1 MRTGAIS
8 AATAALLLAG
18 GARAAGAPPQGEEVA
33 ATPQAVYAW
42 AARHRLDLRGWE
54 LESIDE
60 ASAAFYARP
69 VPVAPVMRLT
79 MRLEYFRPAP
89 LGDGR
94 SVGSVSAVVEVDC
107 RGLKRRY
114 LQTRLYAGND
124 FQDHLRTDPD
134 TAWEPLEADN
144 AHDGYFKDRC
154 EGK

>member
-1 MRTGAIS
+1 MRPGVLALS
-8 AATAALLLAG
+8 AALALAG
-18 GARAAGAPPQGEEVA
+18 AARAAEAPPRGEDVA

-42 AARHRLDLRGWE
+42 AARHRLDLKGWE

-60 ASAAFYARP
+60 SSAAFYARP

-107 RGLKRRY
+107 RGGRRRY
-114 LQTRLYAGND
+114 LQTRLYAGAD
-124 FQDHLRTDPD
+124 FQDYIRTDPD
-134 TAWEPLEADN
+134 TAWEPLDPDN
-144 AHDGYFKDRC
+144 PHDGYFRDRC